1 MGRVAARPTDRPTAG
16 EGERAFALV
25 VLEERWQREEEEEPA
40 RYWQLPRE
48 GKDCCCLNNTLAAPR
63 FLLLEALEAFR
74 IPPPLRSLG
83 DARLHQ

>member
-1 MGRVAARPTDRPTAG
+1 MGRVATRPTDRPTAG

-25 VLEERWQREEEEEPA
+25 VLEERWKREEEPS

-63 FLLLEALEAFR
+63 FLLLEALGAFR
-74 IPPPLRSLG
+74 IPPPFRSLAE
-83 DARLHQ
+83 ARLHQ